1 MDYRRE
7 LPVRLQQAARLTP
20 LISADSFRELPAL
33 ADSRR
38 RLPAFI
44 GYVWRFLVGCNPNSR
59 GEVFVID
66 DDAAARTTLAGA
78 LTLAGYEVTCFA
90 DGAGLLARAKI
101 RIPLCVFLDVGIRD
115 KCRFDLLDRISA
127 EHWRAPVFASSV
139 EASIPLAVDA
149 VRRGAFDFI
158 AKPFD
163 GRDVVARV
171 NAALGE
177 ISRTQGGIPTSLW
190 DQAHLTGREWEVL
203 ERIALGEN
211 AKEIAQALG
220 LSSRT
225 VEGYRAN
232 ILRKAG
238 VRSTTELVRRVF
250 GRCGRS

>member
-1 MDYRRE
+1 M
-7 LPVRLQQAARLTP
+7 QAR
-20 LISADSFRELPAL
+20 AD
-33 ADSRR
+33 
-38 RLPAFI
+38 
-44 GYVWRFLVGCNPNSR
+44 CR
-59 GEVFVID
+59 GEIFVID
-66 DDAAARTTLAGA
+66 DDAAARATLAGA
-78 LTLAGYEVTCFA
+78 LTLAGYEVICFA
-90 DGAGLLARAKI
+90 DTAGLLARARI

-115 KCRFDLLDRISA
+115 RCRFELLDRICA
-127 EHWRAPVFASSV
+127 EHWRSPVFASSA

-163 GRDVVARV
+163 AGDVVARV

-177 ISRTQGGIPTSLW
+177 TARSRGGIPMDFW

-203 ERIALGEN
+203 ERIALGES

-250 GRCGRS
+250 GRL